1 MKKKIWIPIVIVLIA
16 VLFIP
21 IPSGVYKDGGT
32 REYTALTYKIVK
44 WNRLTGDSTYDK
56 LRVYLF
62 PNNFRSIG
70 SLWTREKDK
79 VEHSFTATV
88 LEVGESSALVQPVS
102 DSAELKSSDKISF
115 GISELEKLDVEVGS
129 VVKVTYTGE
138 IMESYPA
145 RIHATSWQLSDD
157 LRHMESAEQWLDK
170 NKAEKVD
177 YNFFDHIKITKIY
190 SNCFFASPVI
200 PMPYE
205 IKLNGKLSEEWCVG
219 DQITCTYENTYYDQK
234 MNAWKRIC

>member
-21 IPSGVYKDGGT
+21 IPSGVCQDGGT

-62 PNNFRSIG
+62 PNNFKSID
-70 SLWTREKDK
+70 SLWTREKDIA
-79 VEHSFTATV
+79 EHSFTATV

-145 RIHATSWQLSDD
+145 RIMRQAGNYPMTFAIWSIPSSGL
-157 LRHMESAEQWLDK
+157 
-170 NKAEKVD
+170 
-177 YNFFDHIKITKIY
+177 IKIRQKKSITTFSTI
-190 SNCFFASPVI
+190 SRSQRSI
-200 PMPYE
+200 PIAFLQAPLSRCRM
-205 IKLNGKLSEEWCVG
+205 KLS
-219 DQITCTYENTYYDQK
+219 
-234 MNAWKRIC
+234 